1 MKPPLLDRL
10 QARAGKHGAGLYAAV
25 LTFVV
30 LALCGAVGLAV
41 KQPWLF
47 PSLGPTAMLFFESPR
62 EKPAQPANALIGH
75 VVGIAVGWAMLTL
88 FHLDPLPPAPVGG
101 LTTGYVLAGALSVAV
116 TSLIL
121 IGIGR
126 PHPPAGASTL
136 IVSLGILTTP
146 AQLGTMALAV
156 LLLTAAG
163 WGLNA
168 ALGLKGDELAKR
180 EEPA

>member
-1 MKPPLLDRL
+1 MRPVLDRL
-10 QARAGKHGAGLYAAV
+10 QARAGKLGAGLYAAV
-25 LTFVV
+25 LAFVV

-62 EKPAQPANALIGH
+62 EKPAQPANTLVGH
-75 VVGIAVGWAMLTL
+75 FVGIAVGWAMLTL
-88 FHLDPLPPAPVGG
+88 FRLDPLPPAPVGG
-101 LTTGYVLAGALSVAV
+101 LTTGYVLAGSLSVAV

-168 ALGLKGDELAKR
+168 ALGLKGAELAKR
-180 EEPA
+180 QEPA

>member
-1 MKPPLLDRL
+1 MRPVLDRL
-10 QARAGKHGAGLYAAV
+10 QTRAGNLGAGLYATV
-25 LTFVV
+25 LSFVV

-62 EKPAQPANALIGH
+62 EKPARPTNTLVGH
-75 VVGIAVGWAMLTL
+75 LVGIAVGWAMLTI
-88 FHLDPLPPAPVGG
+88 FRLDPLPPVPVAG
-101 LTTGYVLAGALSVAV
+101 LTPGYVLAGALSVAV
-116 TSLIL
+116 TSLVL

-136 IVSLGILTTP
+136 IVSLGLLTTP
-146 AQLGTMALAV
+146 IQLGAMALAV

-163 WGLNA
+163 WGLNT
-168 ALGLKGDELAKR
+168 ALGLKGSQLT
-180 EEPA
+180 EPQESA

>member
-1 MKPPLLDRL
+1 MRPLLDRL
-10 QARAGKHGAGLYAAV
+10 QARAGKLGAGLYAAV

-75 VVGIAVGWAMLTL
+75 LIAIGVGWAMLTV
-88 FHLDPLPPAPVGG
+88 FHLDPLPPAPIGG
-101 LTTGYVLAGALSVAV
+101 LSAGYVLAGALSVAL

-146 AQLGTMALAV
+146 VQLGTMALAV
-156 LLLTAAG
+156 LFLTVAG

-168 ALGLKGDELAKR
+168 ALGLRGAQLTR
-180 EEPA
+180 PQEPA

>member
-1 MKPPLLDRL
+1 MRPLLDRL
-10 QARAGKHGAGLYAAV
+10 QARAGKLGAGLYAAV
-25 LTFVV
+25 LAFVV

-41 KQPWLF
+41 RQPWLF
-47 PSLGPTAMLFFESPR
+47 PSLGPPAMLFLESPR
-62 EKPAQPANALIGH
+62 ETTAQPANTLVGH
-75 VVGIAVGWAMLTL
+75 FVGIAVGWAMLTL
-88 FHLDPLPPAPVGG
+88 FRLDPLPPAPVGG
-101 LTTGYVLAGALSVAV
+101 LTTGYVLAGSLSVAV

-168 ALGLKGDELAKR
+168 ALGLKGAELAKR
-180 EEPA
+180 QEPA

>member
-1 MKPPLLDRL
+1 MRPLFDRL
-10 QARAGKHGAGLYAAV
+10 QARAGRLGAGLYAAI

-75 VVGIAVGWAMLTL
+75 AVGIGVGWAMLTL
-88 FHLDPLPPAPVGG
+88 FRLDPLPPAPVGG
-101 LTTGYVLAGALSVAV
+101 LSTGYVLAGALSVAV

-121 IGIGR
+121 IGVGW

-156 LLLTAAG
+156 LFLTAAG

-168 ALGLKGDELAKR
+168 ALGLRGSELANQQ
-180 EEPA
+180 ETA

>member
-1 MKPPLLDRL
+1 MRPVLDRL
-10 QARAGKHGAGLYAAV
+10 QARAGALGAGLYAAV
-25 LTFVV
+25 LAFVV
-30 LALCGAVGLAV
+30 LALCGAVGLTV

-62 EKPAQPANALIGH
+62 EKPAQPANTLVGH
-75 VVGIAVGWAMLTL
+75 FVGIAVGWAMLTL
-88 FHLDPLPPAPVGG
+88 FRLDPLPPAPVGG
-101 LTTGYVLAGALSVAV
+101 LTTGYVVAGALSVAV
-116 TSLIL
+116 TSLVL

-168 ALGLKGDELAKR
+168 ALGLKGAELAKR
-180 EEPA
+180 QEPA

>member
-1 MKPPLLDRL
+1 VKPPLLDRL
-10 QARAGKHGAGLYAAV
+10 QARAGKLGAGLYAAV